1 MKIFKLTFSLLFIS
15 LIGHAQIADT
25 LLAKKITING
35 FCLCQATLSGLKQSY
50 TDLKEVNVE
59 EMDLAKGCF
68 GQDSR
73 YVAGKGY
80 ASDKQPGM
88 IFQKDQDT
96 DYISKIRLTKQFKG
110 NLPDGKYIDLS
121 TLKLK
126 DLLKL
131 YPALKDKWGSRG
143 CSNYWNFSNDTL
155 SFYVKID
162 TNKKPQFPI
171 NETYYMDKPI
181 EGVDLVF
188 SCFRIKHTTQTIVAE
203 SLKTEPIFFMD
214 SVRVSQDDL
223 SQYNPSDIAL
233 ITVIKNIST
242 IQKIFPGTKNGLIYI
257 ETKQFAKHR
266 YWTYFK
272 SKSLEY
278 AGIVNS
284 SKTDTTNVQY
294 ILNGKVLKKNF
305 EGALALINDETFKGL
320 IIINKSH
327 LADEYGITDKDYG
340 IVITTTPRLKKSK

>member
-1 MKIFKLTFSLLFIS
+1 
-15 LIGHAQIADT
+15 
-25 LLAKKITING
+25 
-35 FCLCQATLSGLKQSY
+35 
-50 TDLKEVNVE
+50 
-59 EMDLAKGCF
+59 MDLAKGCL

-73 YVAGKGY
+73 YIAGKGY

-110 NLPDGKYIDLS
+110 NLPDGRYIDLS

-126 DLLKL
+126 GLLKL
-131 YPALKDKWGSRG
+131 YPALKDKWDSRG

-171 NETYYMDKPI
+171 DKAYYMDKPI

-188 SCFRIKHTTQTIVAE
+188 SCFRIKHTTETIVAE

-214 SVRVSQDDL
+214 SVRVSQGDL
-223 SQYNPSDIAL
+223 SQYNPSDIAMV
-233 ITVIKNIST
+233 TVIKNIAT

-272 SKSLEY
+272 SKSPEY
-278 AGIVNS
+278 ARIVNS

-305 EGALALINDETFKGL
+305 EGDLASINDGTFKGL
-320 IIINKSH
+320 IIIDKKH
-327 LADEYGITDKDYG
+327 LADEYGINDKDYG
-340 IVITTTPRLKKSK
+340 IVITSIPRPKNSK